1 MGQIAGLLSPGC
13 QRGVNRG
20 FSAPDFKTRSDLCPP
35 GLTPN
40 FRFNA
45 ALRVHISVTIVY
57 FISYDLLPN
66 EVNCCFLSILLHK
79 YLILCFF
86 TSYSRE
92 IIIQKKFWSHP
103 AAKWIGSWLFLLLLS
118 ILMAACL
125 RQIDMSHAKEWVLRR
140 TQFGN
145 VYILGVNNAS
155 TSFFTIFHPINSYLP
170 HILLKITSFLLPIWS
185 TFVYEASL
193 LSLRK

>member
-1 MGQIAGLLSPGC
+1 MTN
-13 QRGVNRG
+13 VT
-20 FSAPDFKTRSDLCPP
+20 SALKQWQYCTSYRM
-35 GLTPN
+35 
-40 FRFNA
+40 
-45 ALRVHISVTIVY
+45 IY
-57 FISYDLLPN
+57 FLY

-92 IIIQKKFWSHP
+92 IIIQKKFWSHW
-103 AAKWIGSWLFLLLLS
+103 AAKWIGSQLLLLLLS

-125 RQIDMSHAKEWVLRR
+125 RQIDMSHAKEWVLLR

-155 TSFFTIFHPINSYLP
+155 TSFLPFFTQFNSYLP
-170 HILLKITSFLLPIWS
+170 HIFLKISSFLLLIWS
-185 TFVYEASL
+185 TFVYEASV
-193 LSLRK
+193 LSLL

>member
-1 MGQIAGLLSPGC
+1 MI
-13 QRGVNRG
+13 
-20 FSAPDFKTRSDLCPP
+20 
-35 GLTPN
+35 
-40 FRFNA
+40 
-45 ALRVHISVTIVY
+45 Y
-57 FISYDLLPN
+57 FLY

-86 TSYSRE
+86 TSYRRE

-125 RQIDMSHAKEWVLRR
+125 RQIDMSHAKEWVLLG
-140 TQFGN
+140 TQFNN
-145 VYILGVNNAS
+145 VYILRVS
-155 TSFFTIFHPINSYLP
+155 THLLHFLPYFTQLNSYLP

-185 TFVYEASL
+185 TFVYEASV
-193 LSLRK
+193 LSLPLLTYSDHNTIR

>member
-1 MGQIAGLLSPGC
+1 MLRERESTDSFHGLWGVQVDPHTTPHPPSLHSFP
-13 QRGVNRG
+13 QRAR
-20 FSAPDFKTRSDLCPP
+20 CP
-35 GLTPN
+35 LYQWQYCTSY
-40 FRFNA
+40 RM
-45 ALRVHISVTIVY
+45 IY
-57 FISYDLLPN
+57 FLY

-86 TSYSRE
+86 TSYSGE
-92 IIIQKKFWSHP
+92 IIIRKKFWSHP

-145 VYILGVNNAS
+145 VYILGVNNNAS
-155 TSFFTIFHPINSYLP
+155 TSFFTLFHSI
-170 HILLKITSFLLPIWS
+170 
-185 TFVYEASL
+185 
-193 LSLRK
+193 